1 MAYDVELADRI
12 RDVLETTDELDVPT
26 EVVEKQMFGG
36 LGFLVGGHMAVAAG
50 SRGDL
55 MMRVDPARAPE
66 LLGRRHVE
74 PMVMAGRE
82 AEGWLR
88 VAAEGCLEVDDLRQ
102 WVDVGLERVRQLP
115 PKPPTG

>member
-12 RDVLETTDELDVPT
+12 RDVLETTDELDVPS

-55 MMRVDPARAPE
+55 MMRVDPDRAPA
-66 LLGRRHVE
+66 LLTEQHVE
-74 PMVMAGRE
+74 PMVMSGRP

-88 VAAEGCLEVDDLRQ
+88 VAAEGCLEVEDLRR

-115 PKPPTG
+115 PKAAKG